1 MEAERLVWKM
11 CEIRVPG
18 LGLWPPA
25 VVVLPPRAHSAT
37 VGDVFGCHGW
47 GPGAAGISWAAV
59 RMPPADKE

>member
-25 VVVLPPRAHSAT
+25 VVVLPPGPIRQQWETSSVVT
-37 VGDVFGCHGW
+37 VGARVLLASR
-47 GPGAAGISWAAV
+47 GP
-59 RMPPADKE
+59 R